1 MRSARFTAATLALSA
16 LALAACG
23 ESTDHPIVSDG
34 GSAGF
39 AGEGGSAG
47 SGNAGSANGGSGNG
61 GSGNGG
67 GGNGGGGNAGTGGW
81 PNGGS
86 SSGGSD
92 VGGAAAGGAAAG
104 GAAAGGTAT
113 GGTATGGTAT
123 GGSAGNSGSGGS
135 GGDSGSGGSGGAP
148 PVVWKLHRFSLST
161 NTWQTFPLDQVWTGA
176 GAPPP
181 RDISATTN
189 LDVFSTPMLLVFTT
203 SGQYYLRRGSVW
215 SHASIGSKFFHN
227 SSTVEAAYSVPWNH
241 TSNTNPAKEDVYLS
255 SFPNAG
261 VYSVDSNLNITQ
273 SRVQALVDEAGA
285 APPQGSVPPKFWTL
299 VGDADNYVEGGLWIS
314 LYVMLDNG
322 NLYETANDFQWNWQP
337 ATSFYFFQT
346 NGAPNPNTLTAA
358 YYEVAG
364 NVVNFV
370 GP

>member
-1 MRSARFTAATLALSA
+1 MRSAPFTAVTLALSA

-23 ESTDHPIVSDG
+23 ESADHPIVSDG

-39 AGEGGSAG
+39 AGDGGSAGSGNGGSAG
-47 SGNAGSANGGSGNG
+47 SGNAGS
-61 GSGNGG
+61 
-67 GGNGGGGNAGTGGW
+67 GNAGSGGW

-86 SSGGSD
+86 ASGGTA
-92 VGGAAAGGAAAG
+92 VGGAAGAAVG
-104 GAAAGGTAT
+104 GAAAGGTAN
-113 GGTATGGTAT
+113 GGTAN
-123 GGSAGNSGSGGS
+123 GGSAGSAGNAGNSGSGGS
-135 GGDSGSGGSGGAP
+135 GGTP

-215 SHASIGSKFFHN
+215 SHAAIGSKFNRN

-241 TSNTNPAKEDVYLS
+241 TSNTSPPKEDVYLS
-255 SFPNAG
+255 SFPNVG
-261 VYSVDSNLNITQ
+261 IYSVDSNLNITE
-273 SRVQALVDEAGA
+273 SSVQTMVDEASPG
-285 APPQGSVPPKFWTL
+285 PPQGSVPSKFWTL
-299 VGDADNYVEGGLWIS
+299 VADADSYVMGGLWIS
-314 LYVMLDNG
+314 LYEMLDNG
-322 NLYETANDFQWNWQP
+322 NLYQTANDFQWTQYAP
-337 ATSFYFFQT
+337 ASSFSIFQVT
-346 NGAPNPNTLTAA
+346 GAPNPNALTAA